1 MILRLINKVFIR
13 LSQEPSLISE
23 LYEYFKDKYFTPD
36 FGDYANFSVD
46 TSSNISFQTLIFGL
60 FIGINLASIAIIF
73 DRRVLGNFVRKLIFE
88 ECLSPESAKTLSE
101 LGYMK
106 NSAVRSSL
114 RSGITLRKVVRCVEE
129 EEHERA
135 LAEKRQAYKDM
146 SEEYNK
152 QSDESDEPGETDQK
166 SGRFRPLEKK
176 RRPEFRD
183 SAFKINFENARF
195 YIPHDLKYM
204 AEIKFEK
211 KGTNW
216 LAFFIV
222 FVLSFAVMLILIRIM
237 PDVLQ
242 MIDNFLSVFS
252 D

>member
-1 MILRLINKVFIR
+1 MILKLINKLFFR
-13 LSQEPSLISE
+13 LSEQPSLISE

-36 FGDYANFSVD
+36 FGDYANFSVN

-60 FIGINLASIAIIF
+60 FIGINLASLAIIF
-73 DRRVLGNFVRKLIFE
+73 DKRVLGNFVRKLISE
-88 ECLSPESAKTLSE
+88 ECLSPASAKTLSE

-106 NSAVRSSL
+106 NSAVRGSL

-129 EEHERA
+129 EEHQRA
-135 LAEKRQAYKDM
+135 LAEKRQEYEDM
-146 SEEYNK
+146 SDEYNK
-152 QSDESDEPGETDQK
+152 QSEESGKADEAGGSAGGLHPK
-166 SGRFRPLEKK
+166 KK

-183 SAFKINFENARF
+183 SPFKINFESARF

-204 AEIKFEK
+204 ADIKFEK

-222 FVLSFAVMLILIRIM
+222 LILSFAIMLILIKII

-242 MIDNFLSVFS
+242 MIDNFLGIFS
-252 D
+252 G